1 MQLVDGPAS
10 CTAIFNFTTF
20 LNWDFGIITSGGIG
34 EGRGG
39 GGIITSGGIGE
50 RGGGGHRH

>member
-34 EGRGG
+34 EGRGECQCEG
-39 GGIITSGGIGE
+39 
-50 RGGGGHRH
+50 